1 MFRHACARVRLK
13 WRLAHGSTG
22 KGTWAGTHM
31 TRSHARLDFMSSL
44 PGSCGNR
51 LAKCILEFWYF
62 PRSEAWPSAVSQ
74 HESAPQ
80 NDYANSGSTMQHLE
94 KASCMHGPVHMTINT
109 YPSDK
114 PLQSTSG
121 LRTRN
126 FNESV
131 LKYTMRPALVCL
143 RSCDPATSKLRYE
156 DTMEHG
162 CVQQSGRVYKNRL
175 A

>member
-1 MFRHACARVRLK
+1 MEVGARQHGKRYLGRHAHDAITRKARFHVV
-13 WRLAHGSTG
+13 T
-22 KGTWAGTHM
+22 
-31 TRSHARLDFMSSL
+31 

-94 KASCMHGPVHMTINT
+94 KASCMHGPVHITINT